1 MKARTQPGLG
11 IVIALMSILQG
22 CGGGGGGEEDTD
34 SPVGT
39 KPPPPPPVL
48 SADLQNPTIVLT
60 EPVAFEDIVTDR
72 KEIDLAGA
80 ATDNVALERIEWS
93 TNVGRKGKATG
104 KNKWLALNVPLGD
117 DTTTITVTAID
128 TSGNRANKF
137 LRVTYDPPAV
147 DANSPPT
154 LSGRP
159 ASTVTAGELWAF
171 TPEASDPDGDPLW
184 FTIQNAPGWAQ
195 FDPQTGALWG
205 TPTAGN
211 AGRTENIILA
221 VTDGIAS
228 ESLPAFS
235 VTVTGGGSEFS
246 AEVEL
251 EPPTRRVGGSVLDN
265 LAGHRIYYGPGKNT
279 LDRMVEI
286 DNPGVTVVRVDDL
299 AKGSWFFSATA
310 YDEDGRESERSRI
323 VRIRL

>member
-11 IVIALMSILQG
+11 FVIALTGFLQA
-22 CGGGGGGEEDTD
+22 CGGGGGGED
-34 SPVGT
+34 SESAVGT

-60 EPVAFEDIVTDR
+60 EPVVFEDIVTDR

-80 ATDNVALERIEWS
+80 ASDNVALERVEWS
-93 TNVGRKGKATG
+93 TNVGKTGKATG
-104 KNKWLALNVPLGD
+104 KRKWLALNVPLGD
-117 DTTTITVTAID
+117 GTTTITVTAID
-128 TSGNRANKF
+128 TSGNRANRF

-147 DANSPPT
+147 DANSPPS

-211 AGRTENIILA
+211 VGRTENIRLA

-235 VTVTGGGSEFS
+235 VTVTSGSPEYS
-246 AEVEL
+246 AEVRL
-251 EPPTRRVGGSVLDN
+251 DPPTTRVNGSALNN

-286 DNPGVTVVRVDDL
+286 DNPGITVVRIDDL
-299 AKGSWFFSATA
+299 AEGSWFFRATA
-310 YDEDGRESERSRI
+310 YDEMGRESAHSRT